1 LPSEFH
7 FRAVQTFWRDIFAR
21 DLDFIVCKDLYR
33 ARENSDAEAVTVSKF
48 PPLFGLIVF
57 VIFVFATQREDQ
69 KRRERSQKEK
79 KKILTTL
86 PYILIYI
93 NAGGHVTA

>member
-21 DLDFIVCKDLYR
+21 DLDFVVCKDLYR

-57 VIFVFATQREDQ
+57 VIFVFATHERTKKGEREAK
-69 KRRERSQKEK
+69 KRK
-79 KKILTTL
+79 KK
-86 PYILIYI
+86 Y
-93 NAGGHVTA
+93 